1 LTLKSSV
8 QFIIVSSRF
17 TTIAL
22 IILLTQGQN
31 LRGIFFSNKARLSR
45 SLIYVKITQANIIP
59 HVLFQTHPPL
69 PAVVHLAAN
78 KNSVEIML
86 QVTISHEITL
96 K

>member
-1 LTLKSSV
+1 MKSSV

-45 SLIYVKITQANIIP
+45 SLIYDVTIIGKNNIP

-69 PAVVHLAAN
+69 PAVVHLTAN
-78 KNSVEIML
+78 KTLLE
-86 QVTISHEITL
+86 TIL
-96 K
+96 